1 MTDVKPP
8 PRPGDG
14 PAGDGAT
21 RDGLEPK
28 VAYAPGA
35 GLIARVESSNV
46 WRSMF
51 RHPTLDTPRGR
62 ALQSFSNFFLHLYPV
77 KIPARVLRMRYSFR
91 LGFIITTLFGV
102 LVVTGV
108 YLMFFYTPT
117 VGTAYGNMQQL
128 RTGVGFGQ
136 LVRNVHR
143 WSAHLM
149 VLAVVLHL
157 ARTFYA
163 GAYKRPREFN
173 WVIGVVLLVLTLGLS
188 FTGYLLPWD
197 QLSYWA
203 VTVGTNLLHYVPLLG
218 KTIQNVFVGG
228 EQIGQS
234 TLQRFY
240 ALHVAVLPALVVV
253 AICIHIWRVRKDGFA
268 VERSAVGHPTGTFEE
283 EATANPAPTVPPT
296 ARAELYGGRTRM
308 LGVVDRQSITAEE
321 RAVDDTVFT
330 WPHLLVRHVVVALGV
345 SATVLALGVAFAAPL
360 RGLANPN
367 LTPEPAKAPWYFAGL
382 QELLSHFDPLVAG
395 ILIPTGAVL
404 TLVLLPYIDRN
415 PSTVGR
421 RRKVAIVIF
430 SSLLA
435 IAVVLTVI
443 GTFFRGPGWHFIAPW
458 THWYVEL

>member
-1 MTDVKPP
+1 MTDVRPP
-8 PRPGDG
+8 PTPGNG
-14 PAGDGAT
+14 PVGEAAS

-28 VAYAPGA
+28 VAYAPGTA
-35 GLIARVESSNV
+35 LIARVESSNV

-77 KIPARVLRMRYSFR
+77 KIPARVLRLRYSFR
-91 LGFIITTLFGV
+91 LGFIITTLFGI

-149 VLAVVLHL
+149 VLAVIFHL

-173 WVIGVVLLVLTLGLS
+173 WVIGVVLLLLTLALS

-218 KTIQNVFVGG
+218 KTIQNVLVGG

-268 VERSAVGHPTGTFEE
+268 VERSAVGDATGTFEE
-283 EATANPAPTVPPT
+283 EATAQPAPAVPVT
-296 ARAELYGGRTRM
+296 APAHLYGGRTRM
-308 LGVVDRQSITAEE
+308 LGVVDRQSVTAEE
-321 RAVDDTVFT
+321 RPVDDTVFT

-345 SATVLALGVAFAAPL
+345 SAIVLALGVAFAAPL

-404 TLVLLPYIDRN
+404 TLVILPYIDLN
-415 PSTVGR
+415 PSTVAR
-421 RRKVAIVIF
+421 RRKVAIVLF

-443 GTFFRGPGWHFIAPW
+443 GTFFRGPGWRFIAPW